1 MAYARKGEREEN
13 VDCARGG
20 KWEVKKKRPYLKL
33 CNKN

>member
-20 KWEVKKKRPYLKL
+20 KWEVKKK
-33 CNKN
+33 NGHI